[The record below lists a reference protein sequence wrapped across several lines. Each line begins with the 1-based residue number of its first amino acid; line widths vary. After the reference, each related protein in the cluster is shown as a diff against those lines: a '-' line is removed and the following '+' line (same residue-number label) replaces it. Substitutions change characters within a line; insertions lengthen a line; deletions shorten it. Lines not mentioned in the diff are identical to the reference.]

1 MPAIADDPNGL
12 INACETGPRVATGVR
27 ARNFPLAQVLAQ
39 GLRLGVVVVVFVA
52 LRLYLRV
59 GTTGSNTTCVCF
71 AVVSSPVIA

>member
-1 MPAIADDPNGL
+1 MRRLPFSTLFHPNQTGLSPALRRSSEISP
-12 INACETGPRVATGVR
+12 P
-27 ARNFPLAQVLAQ
+27 AQVLAQ